1 MLKVLVTGS
10 EGQLGREIFS
20 LQEGYSQYDFYFS
33 NKRDLDISNLVGLEV
48 FLISNKIDII
58 VNCAAYT
65 NVDAAEKNKDL
76 AFLINSESV
85 KGIAV
90 LSKKLNINLVHI
102 STDYVF
108 DGRNEKPYKESVKTN
123 PLNLYGESKRLG
135 ESYIEEINPP
145 NTIIIRTS
153 WLYSRFGNNF
163 VKTMLRLG
171 QSKSSLSVV
180 NDQFGSPTYARD
192 LAKTILNLLHK
203 ISNTK
208 VETYHYSNLG
218 SCSWNEFANEIMSIA
233 KFECIIKSISSGDYK
248 QEAKRPERS
257 ILDIKKIQQEFELDD
272 LRNWKVALEDCI
284 YEIKIE

>member
-1 MLKVLVTGS
+1 MLKVLITGA

-20 LQEGYSQYDFYFS
+20 LHECFSQYEFYFS
-33 NKRDLDISNLVGLEV
+33 SKRDLDITNLKELEV
-48 FLISNKIDII
+48 FLVLNKIDII
-58 VNCAAYT
+58 INCAAYT
-65 NVDAAEKNKDL
+65 NVDGAEKDKDL
-76 AFLINSESV
+76 AFLINAKSV

-90 LSKKLNINLVHI
+90 LSKKLNLKLVHV

-108 DGRNEKPYKESVKTN
+108 DGKSEKPYVESVKTN
-123 PLNLYGESKRLG
+123 PLNVYGGSKLLG
-135 ESYIEEINPP
+135 ESYIEEINPS
-145 NTIIIRTS
+145 NAIIIRTS
-153 WLYSRFGNNF
+153 WLYSSFGNNF

-171 QSKSSLSVV
+171 ESKSSLNVV

-192 LAKTILNLLHK
+192 FALTILNLLHE

-208 VETYHYSNLG
+208 VEIYHYSNLG

-233 KFECIIKSISSGDYK
+233 KFECTIKPISSEDYK

-257 ILDIKKIQQEFELDD
+257 ILDIKKIQKEFGAD

-284 YEIKIE
+284 NEIKIK